1 MKLFSTILIILFMI
15 HSILP
20 TYYNKMIN
28 KNVIK
33 STPKKGIMLT
43 FDDGPNPLYTPKL
56 LDLLKQHQI
65 KATFFVVTDHALQHP
80 ELVRRMQMEGHT
92 IALHLL
98 NHRNAWF
105 YSYIYTKK
113 DFSKSLEI
121 MEEIGVKS
129 HYYRPPWGHTNLFTY
144 YFVKKHDLTMI
155 LWNLMVN
162 DWDYNSMSL
171 ILQNKILNSINDSS
185 ILCLHDSGHGAYADP
200 LAPKRMLEALKT
212 TLPHLK
218 QQGYHFVTPERSSL

>member
-65 KATFFVVTDHALQHP
+65 KATF
-80 ELVRRMQMEGHT
+80 
-92 IALHLL
+92 
-98 NHRNAWF
+98 
-105 YSYIYTKK
+105 S
-113 DFSKSLEI
+113 S
-121 MEEIGVKS
+121 
-129 HYYRPPWGHTNLFTY
+129 
-144 YFVKKHDLTMI
+144 
-155 LWNLMVN
+155 
-162 DWDYNSMSL
+162 SL
-171 ILQNKILNSINDSS
+171 IMLCNTLN
-185 ILCLHDSGHGAYADP
+185 
-200 LAPKRMLEALKT
+200 
-212 TLPHLK
+212 
-218 QQGYHFVTPERSSL
+218 